1 MTKMPPAHIGRND
14 PCHCGSGRKYK
25 HCCLAKDEAK
35 LRAARA
41 KKAKKAPSA
50 DSAAAVK
57 KPRPQT
63 DQPWKRSAINTHGFQ
78 RVNSPRK
85 VGGS

>member
-1 MTKMPPAHIGRND
+1 MPPAHIGRND
-14 PCHCGSGRKYK
+14 PCHCGSGRKHK

-41 KKAKKAPSA
+41 KKAKKAPAPSA
-50 DSAAAVK
+50 DSAAAAK